1 MNPKE
6 IGAFLKQLRNEKGV
20 TQEQLAEIL
29 GVSGRTVSRWETG
42 RNLPDLSILVQISE
56 YYQVDI
62 KEILNGERR
71 SGNMDNELKET
82 LLKAADYSEL
92 EKQRAARTGNISFC
106 IMFLVCAVMIV
117 VQMLTTGNLSLVIG
131 ETVSLSAGGVIY
143 IFSAIRNGAWNG
155 GLMKSTPKKDLMISL
170 ICVGIFSIVFCFIL
184 RKHMTAPQA
193 VGIALC
199 FFAVLSAAAFAL
211 LRGISYLSQ
220 RKADKLNDAG

>member
-6 IGAFLKQLRNEKGV
+6 IGAFLKQLRSEKGV

-106 IMFLVCAVMIV
+106 IMFLVCAVVIV
-117 VQMLTTGNLSLVIG
+117 VQMLD
-131 ETVSLSAGGVIY
+131 
-143 IFSAIRNGAWNG
+143 R
-155 GLMKSTPKKDLMISL
+155 KS
-170 ICVGIFSIVFCFIL
+170 VV
-184 RKHMTAPQA
+184 
-193 VGIALC
+193 
-199 FFAVLSAAAFAL
+199 
-211 LRGISYLSQ
+211 
-220 RKADKLNDAG
+220 

>member
-6 IGAFLKQLRNEKGV
+6 IGAFLKQLRSEKGV

-82 LLKAADYSEL
+82 LFPLL
-92 EKQRAARTGNISFC
+92 QIGRAH
-106 IMFLVCAVMIV
+106 V
-117 VQMLTTGNLSLVIG
+117 
-131 ETVSLSAGGVIY
+131 
-143 IFSAIRNGAWNG
+143 
-155 GLMKSTPKKDLMISL
+155 
-170 ICVGIFSIVFCFIL
+170 
-184 RKHMTAPQA
+184 
-193 VGIALC
+193 
-199 FFAVLSAAAFAL
+199 
-211 LRGISYLSQ
+211 
-220 RKADKLNDAG
+220 